1 MKSANQATDH
11 PLLSHEIVSEMGDLR
26 DAENDKYVE
35 SLIVRAR
42 QESLDCDAY
51 DSLHDI
57 YTEASTAGSVEAL
70 YKQAMMTTFGFDH
83 SNSNCGHSKFSFSPR
98 QSTPPSDYFK
108 AFKSLIVAAEYGY
121 TDALLPLSFYIMNGL
136 VELNSEFREV
146 YNSIKIPFPTVKIE
160 KSKLFTEFFDYI
172 NTNTSL
178 DEVIFDRDH
187 VAAVGDSVYCS
198 GTIPINKSK
207 CQRINHIGIGLLF
220 SAALHGNAHASASLA
235 IKYDTG
241 INTIKDTETAL
252 VYSFHASKVAF
263 DNYHALGHQPHQQED
278 KIDDNTE
285 LFLEKGNLGESD
297 ELITYEKIKADEG
310 DVQAMLNTAFL
321 YYFGARGVMRNQ
333 LLARDY
339 YDMAAHEGNIDG
351 MCGAANMFLKG
362 EGGPK
367 NISKAIEYYENAIN
381 KSENNVNVK
390 AQNGLGYVYFFGN
403 EEIEKNATKAYEY
416 FLASANVGIEP
427 DSIFNAAY
435 CLENGHGVVRDE
447 LQALQLY
454 ITCANKFNHFDCSI
468 SAGRLIF
475 NGIYNTDS
483 SVTKGSL
490 PSLPF
495 TLPHSILTYSFSVS
509 SESVIIINVSIECI
523 KKWWS
528 LECLDSSRARS
539 VSV

>member
-1 MKSANQATDH
+1 
-11 PLLSHEIVSEMGDLR
+11 MGDLR
-26 DAENDKYVE
+26 EEENAKYVE

-42 QESLDCDAY
+42 QESLNCDAY

-57 YTEASTAGSVEAL
+57 YTEASTAGSVEGL

-98 QSTPPSDYFK
+98 QPALPSDYIK
-108 AFKSLIVAAEYGY
+108 AFKSFIIAAEYGY
-121 TDALLPLSFYIMNGL
+121 TDALVPLSFYVMNGL
-136 VELNSEFREV
+136 VEFNVEFRDV
-146 YNSIKIPFPTVKIE
+146 YHSTKIPFPTTIIE
-160 KSKLFTEFFDYI
+160 KSKLFTQLFDYVT
-172 NTNTSL
+172 TNTSIDEITL
-178 DEVIFDRDH
+178 DPNY

-198 GTIPINKSK
+198 GTTPINKSK
-207 CQRINHIGIGLLF
+207 CRRINHVGIGLLF

-252 VYSFHASKVAF
+252 VYSFHASKVGF

-333 LLARDY
+333 PLARDY
-339 YDMAAHEGNIDG
+339 YDMAAHTGNVDG

-381 KSENNVNVK
+381 KSDNRINVK

-435 CLENGHGVVRDE
+435 CLENGHGVNRDE
-447 LQALQLY
+447 IQALQLY
-454 ITCANKFNHFDCSI
+454 IACANKFNHFDCSI

-483 SVTKGSL
+483 SATKGSFH
-490 PSLPF
+490 SLPLS
-495 TLPHSILTYSFSVS
+495 LPHPF
-509 SESVIIINVSIECI
+509 
-523 KKWWS
+523 
-528 LECLDSSRARS
+528 
-539 VSV
+539 